1 MNTAVTEVA
10 YLVTGRKCFRKDDS
24 WMAITETHEQFA
36 SGMKV
41 DEHRVIDV
49 FNNAL
54 DEILST
60 A

>member
-1 MNTAVTEVA
+1 
-10 YLVTGRKCFRKDDS
+10 
-24 WMAITETHEQFA
+24 MAITETHEQTV

-49 FNNAL
+49 FNNTL
-54 DEILST
+54 DEIFPT